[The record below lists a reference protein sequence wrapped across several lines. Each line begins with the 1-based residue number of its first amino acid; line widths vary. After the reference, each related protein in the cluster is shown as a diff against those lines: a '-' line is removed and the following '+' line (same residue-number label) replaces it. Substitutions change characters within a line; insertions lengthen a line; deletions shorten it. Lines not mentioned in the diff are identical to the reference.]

1 MIIIRLMGGLGNQ
14 LFQLALG
21 LRLAQVSKVRVGLD
35 ESALLRP
42 PDGSGTKRKF
52 GLAPYAHGLPLTR
65 TLDRWCNGWDVRPF
79 IYVRERLDRHRPW
92 HARERIYER
101 HPFTFD
107 IDIMRIR
114 RGLMIGY
121 WQNPEYFSTPD
132 LDRQLRCVLALD
144 EATTSFRLNKSLV
157 HNDPQR
163 MVAVHV
169 RRGDLV
175 SNPTATLHHGVC
187 DASYFHRG
195 MEIARKRLPGARFFV
210 FSDDPAWCR
219 AQFLGPDTEVI
230 SELDGNPNSDLE
242 GMRRCP
248 HHILSNSTL
257 GWWAAWL
264 GTSRDSLTIA
274 PSPWLRSDP
283 HASEALILSTWLRL
297 SP

>member
-1 MIIIRLMGGLGNQ
+1 MILIRLMGGLGNQ

-21 LRLAQVSKVRVGLD
+21 LRLVEEAKVRVKLD
-35 ESALLRP
+35 ASGLLRP
-42 PDGSGTKRKF
+42 PDDNGTRRDY
-52 GLAPYAHGLPLTR
+52 GLAPYAHGMSLAKTI
-65 TLDRWCNGWDVRPF
+65 DRWRYGWDVRPL
-79 IYVRERLDRHRPW
+79 IHIRERLDRHRPW
-92 HARERIYER
+92 HARERSHER

-107 IDIMRIR
+107 RDILRLR
-114 RGLMIGY
+114 RGLAIGY
-121 WQNPEYFSTPD
+121 WQNPEYFSTPA
-132 LDRQLRCVLALD
+132 LHRQLRGVL
-144 EATTSFRLNKSLV
+144 TLNNSSMSVCLRDSIT
-157 HNDPQR
+157 HSDPQR

-175 SNPTATLHHGVC
+175 HNPKATLHHGVC
-187 DASYFHRG
+187 DAAYFHRA
-195 MEIARKRLPGARFFV
+195 MAIARKRLPDPRFLI

-219 AQFLGPDTEVI
+219 AQFPDHDAEVV
-230 SELDGNPNSDLE
+230 SELGGNPHGDLE

-264 GTSRDSLTIA
+264 GMTPDSLTIA

-283 HASEALILSTWLRL
+283 QASEALILSTWLRL